1 MPNFIPYSQGERM
14 LYEARKN
21 ADKEFDR
28 EMDEVVARVKHF
40 RVRNYEIA
48 DLLEIDRRSITRK
61 FNERRFTAK
70 ELMRIKAYLNIR
82 AVY

>member
-21 ADKEFDR
+21 ADKEYDAAV
-28 EMDEVVARVKHF
+28 DEILAKVHKFKIRQQ
-40 RVRNYEIA
+40 EIA
-48 DLLEIDRRSITRK
+48 DLIEIDRKSVSRK
-61 FNERRFTAK
+61 LSERRFTAK
-70 ELMRIKAYLNIR
+70 ELMRIKAYLSIR